1 MNKKL
6 GRNDACHCGSGKKF
20 KACHGRSSNKS
31 YQLWTLVGVLVLA
44 ALWFFYY
51 ESEPAVTPN
60 RLSSPIEPAP
70 PNKVWSVEHNHWHDA
85 PSIPT
90 STTPP
95 NSVLNDLQP
104 LPQGAAPPGK
114 VWSPEHDHWHDKQ

>member
-44 ALWFFYY
+44 ALWFFFYD
-51 ESEPAVTPN
+51 SEPAVTPN
-60 RLSSPIEPAP
+60 RLSSPLEPAP
-70 PNKVWSVEHNHWHDA
+70 PGKVWSVEHNHWHDA

-90 STTPP
+90 SKTPSP
-95 NSVLNDLQP
+95 VLNELQP
-104 LPQGAAPPGK
+104 QPQGAAPPGK
-114 VWSPEHDHWHDKQ
+114 VWSPEHGHWHDKQ

>member
-20 KACHGRSSNKS
+20 KSCHGRSSNKS

-60 RLSSPIEPAP
+60 RLSAPIEPAP
-70 PNKVWSVEHNHWHDA
+70 PNKVWSVEHNHWHDT

-90 STTPP
+90 SKTPS
-95 NSVLNDLQP
+95 SVLNELQP
-104 LPQGAAPPGK
+104 QPQGAAPPGK